1 MCGKFF
7 CGMLT
12 GLAVGTSAT
21 LAAKCFC
28 DKKDA
33 AKIKRKAKKMLDRV
47 EQYVNENMNIG

>member
-12 GLAVGTSAT
+12 GLAVGSAAT
-21 LAAKCFC
+21 LAVKCLC

-47 EQYVNENMNIG
+47 EQYVNENMSIG